1 MSKKYRSL
9 IGLKLRCKILDY
21 VRIAYY
27 QTSLITCES
36 CEQAHCDKKS
46 VIFFVTSIANYR
58 QIPISPSL
66 SQSFYNSVNWAIGY
80 TESHWS
86 SKFACKYM

>member
-27 QTSLITCES
+27 LTGLIMCES

-46 VIFFVTSIANYR
+46 AIFFTSIANYR

-66 SQSFYNSVNWAIGY
+66 SQSFYNSVNWANEY
-80 TESHWS
+80 PYFPVLEYNSE
-86 SKFACKYM
+86 